1 MNGSALQLRLA
12 VLAGVETRYR
22 DVWGLERQV
31 PDDTM
36 SRLLATMGYGVETE
50 AQAKDHLH
58 AAETARW
65 GDLLEPVTVLL
76 ESAPREI
83 LVTGP
88 EGDSGRLEW
97 SVLSEDGERHAG
109 AMSLGE
115 CPVRE
120 SGEFTG
126 RRVARHALALPPL
139 PLGYHTL
146 TARHDGREATT
157 TIIITPEQCYLPP
170 DLQPGHRIW
179 GLTTQLYALRSAGNW
194 GIGDFSDLAELGEG
208 AARHG
213 SRAIGVNPLHALFA
227 AEPRHISPYSP
238 SSRLF
243 LNHLYIDIEAVP
255 EFADCEPARRLAQSP
270 EMQQWRATARQA
282 EFVDHQ
288 TVAAAKNPILELLYR
303 RFREFH
309 LGPTA
314 TERGAAF
321 RKFQLA
327 MGEQLH
333 RFAIFEALHRIMLAS
348 ELGFAWQGWPVAL
361 RDPNS
366 PEVAAFAAEHRDSV
380 EYFEFLQFEADRQL
394 AAAAQRGRDAGL
406 SIGLYRD
413 LAVGVDPHGAEA
425 WAAQDILVPGATIG
439 APPDLLNLKGQD
451 WGLAPISP
459 LALRRHAYMPFI
471 ACLRANMRH
480 AGALRIDH
488 VMALQHLYWV
498 PRGIGAAHGAY
509 VAYPLEDL
517 VNILA
522 LESQRHRCA
531 VIGEDLGT
539 VPEGFR
545 ERMQR
550 ANILSYRVL
559 IFERQGDGGF
569 LPPDRYPP
577 LATASVGTH
586 DLATL
591 RGYWTGGDLEWRRR
605 LDLYPTPEADDSDRE
620 NRTHERRLLV
630 DALSREGV
638 LPPAIAE
645 SLFTDEGPLYRP
657 ELSEAVH
664 RFIGRSKARFVL
676 VQIEDACGEVEQANL
691 PGTMD
696 EHPNWRRKLSL
707 PVAAILGNESFA
719 RLAAAL
725 NEARRGNGD
734 AEWGSPG
741 Q

>member
-1 MNGSALQLRLA
+1 MTGSASQSRLA
-12 VLAGVETRYR
+12 ALAGIESRYH
-22 DVWGLERQV
+22 DVWGIDRQV
-31 PDDTM
+31 PVETV
-36 SRLLATMGYGVETE
+36 SRLLAIMGYAAESD
-50 AQAKDHLH
+50 AQAEASLR
-58 AAETARW
+58 AAEEIPF
-65 GDLLEPVTVLL
+65 GDLLEPVTVLV
-76 ESAPREI
+76 ESGPREI

-88 EGDSGRLEW
+88 DGAAGRLEW
-97 SVLSEDGERHAG
+97 RLVGEDGVQQEG
-109 AMSLGE
+109 AISLGE

-120 SGEFTG
+120 SREVLG

-146 TARHDGREATT
+146 TARCDGGEAAT
-157 TIIITPEQCYLPP
+157 TIIVAPAQCYLPP
-170 DLQPGHRIW
+170 DLQPGRRIW
-179 GLTTQLYALRSAGNW
+179 GLTTQLYALRSARNW
-194 GIGDFSDLAELGEG
+194 GIGDFSDLAVLAEG
-208 AARHG
+208 AALREA
-213 SRAIGVNPLHALFA
+213 RAVGVNPLHALFA

-243 LNHLYIDIEAVP
+243 LNHLYIDPEAVP
-255 EFADCEPARRLAQSP
+255 EFAECEPAQRLAQSP
-270 EMQQWRATARQA
+270 KTRRMLAAAREA
-282 EFVDHQ
+282 ELVDHRM
-288 TVAAAKNPILELLYR
+288 VAACKNPILELLYR
-303 RFREFH
+303 RFRELH
-309 LGPTA
+309 LA
-314 TERGAAF
+314 SAASERGTAF
-321 RKFQLA
+321 HAFQRE
-327 MGEQLH
+327 MGEALR
-333 RFAIFEALHRIMLAS
+333 RFAIFETLHQVMLTS
-348 ELGFAWQGWPVAL
+348 GLGFSWQGWPLAL
-361 RDPNS
+361 RDPAS
-366 PEVAAFAAEHRDSV
+366 PEVAAFAAEHHDRV

-394 AAAAQRGRDAGL
+394 GTAARRGREAGL

-425 WAAQDILVPGATIG
+425 WAAHDILMPGATIG

-451 WGLAPISP
+451 WGLAPTSP
-459 LALRRHAYMPFI
+459 LALRRLAYMPFI

-498 PRGIGAAHGAY
+498 PSGIGAAHGAY
-509 VAYPLEDL
+509 VGYPFEDL

-522 LESQRHRCA
+522 LESQRQRCA

-559 IFERQGDGGF
+559 VFERQSDGSF
-569 LPPDRYPP
+569 LPPDRYPS

-591 RGYWTGGDLEWRRR
+591 RGYWTGRDLEWRRR
-605 LDLYPTPEADDSDRE
+605 LDLYPGPEARDADQANRE
-620 NRTHERRLLV
+620 RERRLLV

-638 LPPAIAE
+638 LPPDIAE
-645 SLFTDEGPLYRP
+645 SLFGEAGPQYRP

-664 RFIGRSKARFVL
+664 RFVGRSGARFVL
-676 VQIEDACGEVEQANL
+676 AQIEDACGELEQVNL
-691 PGTMD
+691 PGTTD

-707 PVAAILGNESFA
+707 PVEQILHNESFA

-725 NEARRGNGD
+725 NEARNPRASRQPSPA
-734 AEWGSPG
+734 AE
-741 Q
+741 